1 MVLIFFF
8 EIALLTLWMFHML
21 NVPEL
26 LMYKNNLQEH
36 TQKLDLSIPVYHTTN
51 EGFHHATKF
60 RSIVL
65 FYGTTY
71 ASRLTF
77 SHRKEAEPDV
87 EKFALECIKEKLKV
101 EDSSHYLQGM

>member
-1 MVLIFFF
+1 
-8 EIALLTLWMFHML
+8 
-21 NVPEL
+21 
-26 LMYKNNLQEH
+26 
-36 TQKLDLSIPVYHTTN
+36 
-51 EGFHHATKF
+51 
-60 RSIVL
+60 VL